1 MSFSKSVT
9 TFFHYFSLC
18 DDDMNGTKSSKRYPF
33 VIHRVL
39 CSQTDNLSFFIMM
52 QSGLTKKTPF
62 FLELKV
68 PKVIHLL
75 SILKKYYSIN

>member
-39 CSQTDNLSFFIMM
+39 CSQTEKLYFFVMM
-52 QSGLTKKTPF
+52 
-62 FLELKV
+62 
-68 PKVIHLL
+68 
-75 SILKKYYSIN
+75 